1 MIKSPILWRLY
12 AGYVV
17 IIFIST
23 TIVGLLVGQQVASN
37 GMNEIQKS
45 LVVQSDM
52 LAELSRHGLSL
63 DVNSVELDEL
73 QNTIRLLGQKSD
85 SRLTVIR
92 SDGTVIADSRESP
105 TNMDNH
111 SARPEIIG
119 AMESGQSSS
128 IRFSQTLR
136 QEMSY
141 LARRVDQDQ
150 KSVGFVRV
158 SIPLND
164 IERKATQLRW
174 LVLLGAAT
182 SALAALVLGFYF
194 AKRFTDPLRSMTEIA
209 EAISQGDYERR
220 LSVIHKDEIGTLA
233 EAFNRMARSSAERVL
248 EITGERNRLAKILS
262 SMVEGV
268 IGIDGDRRII
278 HANHAA
284 RKLLAGGGLG
294 IEKKFSSIDSSLDTA
309 LTGADRELVWED
321 IRIPELIQAVE
332 KAFET
337 GRMVKVQIR
346 RAASGHDLIVDAHIS
361 PLLGELGQVTG
372 VLIVLN
378 DISEIVSLE
387 RVRRDFVAN
396 ASHELKTP
404 ITAIRGLTETML
416 DDPEMDDDTKH
427 RFVERISAQ
436 SMRLSVLVSDLLAI
450 SRLESDQ
457 AERSENTFDLLEL
470 VKRSVE
476 AVRPACLEKQL
487 TLAFE
492 SNKSP
497 CPFSGDFQSL
507 TQLVDNLMDNAVK
520 YTPVGG
526 AVIVRFSQAA
536 DMIRLEVEDTGIGID
551 DHAQSRVFER
561 FYRVDKARSRDL
573 GGTGLG
579 LSIVKNI
586 AEQHS
591 GTVHLESESGKGSK
605 FIVNF
610 PMPA

>member
-610 PMPA
+610 LMPA

>member
-457 AERSENTFDLLEL
+457 TERSENTFDLLEL

>member
-23 TIVGLLVGQQVASN
+23 AIVGLLVGQQVASN

-457 AERSENTFDLLEL
+457 TERSENTFDLLEL